1 MRALCCFT
9 ATLLFATPA
18 AHAVNWFGLEALS
31 KASNLE
37 IDVDTDSLRQS
48 GTRREIR
55 VRVTYPETR
64 LHRWGAS
71 FRSVAATVEFECEG
85 RLAGYRD
92 AVFYAEPA
100 GRGLVMA
107 KEDGPLAPI
116 PDRTADLLP
125 SKSVE
130 QLVRAACAQPKPAA
144 R

>member
-1 MRALCCFT
+1 MRALRCLT
-9 ATLLFATPA
+9 AVLMLGAPA
-18 AHAVNWFGLEALS
+18 AQAITWFGLDALS
-31 KASNLE
+31 KASNLGIE
-37 IDVDTDSLRQS
+37 VDTDSLRQAAS
-48 GTRREIR
+48 RREIR
-55 VRVTYPETR
+55 VRVTYPDTR

-92 AVFYAEPA
+92 AVFYAEPG

-107 KEDGPLAPI
+107 KEDGLLAPI

-125 SKSVE
+125 SRSVE
-130 QLVRAACAQPKPAA
+130 VLARAACTQPTPAS